1 LERGREEKKDREVRA
16 VREDGGCKKV
26 LEMGEENRSLL
37 GLVVVVVVL
46 IREEPVV
53 VIYMM
58 MVDYACICNKK
69 DKENGSGCMIDWDN
83 NDNGVEEFCASRE
96 NRNREEMEMEKE
108 SGMG

>member
-1 LERGREEKKDREVRA
+1 LKRGREEKKDLEVRA

-26 LEMGEENRSLL
+26 LEMGEENRRLL
-37 GLVVVVVVL
+37 GLVVVVVL
-46 IREEPVV
+46 RREEPVV

-96 NRNREEMEMEKE
+96 
-108 SGMG
+108 